1 MDKDTSRL
9 AVREPPKTGRSVA
22 LLLGRPF
29 PAYLYEGGTIMD
41 TTASVL
47 TILFQEPFWVGI
59 FERSGSGQYEVCKI
73 TFGPEP
79 TNQEVLDFLLK
90 HHHEL
95 RFSPSIPADVP
106 FRRSINPKRAQRM
119 VRKEQRQAGIGTKA
133 QQALKLQQEQGR
145 EARKNRSREQREAEA
160 RRRFALR
167 TQKRKE
173 KHKGH

>member
-1 MDKDTSRL
+1 
-9 AVREPPKTGRSVA
+9 
-22 LLLGRPF
+22 
-29 PAYLYEGGTIMD
+29 MD
-41 TTASVL
+41 TTVSTL
-47 TILFQEPFWVGI
+47 TILFQEPFWVGL
-59 FERSGSGQYEVCKI
+59 FERSGGGRYEACKI

-106 FRRSINPKRAQRM
+106 SRHMLSPKRAQRLA
-119 VRKEQRQAGIGTKA
+119 RRAQCQTGIGTKA
-133 QQALKLQQEQGR
+133 QQALKLQQEQGK
-145 EARKNRSREQREAEA
+145 EARKHRSREQREAEA

-167 TQKRKE
+167 SQKRKE